1 MGQIEDDLR
10 KIIIERY
17 GSLKN
22 FSNKTNIPYTTLASI
37 FQRGVSNAK
46 VTNIIKI
53 SDELNIDTDQLVI
66 SGKIVPAFQAEPL
79 TEEQEQILEKYGS
92 YPPCGTLAAHFNG
105 DEFTAEELEEIK
117 KFAEFVKSKRTK

>member
-46 VTNIIKI
+46 
-53 SDELNIDTDQLVI
+53 DY
-66 SGKIVPAFQAEPL
+66 
-79 TEEQEQILEKYGS
+79 KYNKN
-92 YPPCGTLAAHFNG
+92 L
-105 DEFTAEELEEIK
+105 
-117 KFAEFVKSKRTK
+117 